1 MVSRKKLKFNFLYS
15 STSSHNMTHPLN
27 RSLGCPKYDR
37 LIPKKKVK
45 SLVWIYFAL
54 PANEEGNLV
63 AENLAICKLCKCPS
77 TTNLTAHLKNYHP
90 TEYTNISGNRS
101 TPSAP
106 ASFVGNIG
114 TSNSV
119 DDVSNPAFTEEREMP
134 PRKKQKTMLE
144 FTPLTSTSEKQCTVA
159 VTKFIATAMQP
170 YSIVECPPFI
180 EMVKTLNPRY
190 KLPGRKYFSQNAI
203 PKLYNETK

>member
-1 MVSRKKLKFNFLYS
+1 
-15 STSSHNMTHPLN
+15 MTHPLN

-45 SLVWIYFAL
+45 SLVWSYFAL
-54 PANEEGNLV
+54 PANEEGKLV
-63 AENLAICKLCKCPS
+63 AENLAVCKLCKCPVSSKGGS

-101 TPSAP
+101 TPSAS

-119 DDVSNPAFTEEREMP
+119 DDVPNPAFIEEREMP

-170 YSIVECPPFI
+170 YS
-180 EMVKTLNPRY
+180 MLNAHH
-190 KLPGRKYFSQNAI
+190 L
-203 PKLYNETK
+203 